1 MTGAPGALLSVRNLK
16 TEFSTEDGVVHAVD
30 GVSFEIMPGEV
41 FAVVGES
48 GCGKTVTALSILGL
62 VQKPAGRIVD
72 GEIMFKGRDLR
83 QIDDRELRKIRGNR
97 IAMIFQDPLTA
108 LNPVYKVGNQ
118 IAEVFRTHQ
127 KVSKKEALQRAV
139 GLLELVGIPRPA
151 ERAQDYPHQ
160 FSGGMRQ
167 RAMIAMAMALNPDL
181 LIADEPTTALD
192 VTIQAQILDVL
203 LNLRREF
210 NVAIMLITHDLAI
223 VAGVAD
229 RVMVMYAGKVAEMA
243 SCDEIFYSPKH
254 PYTWGLMTSLTR
266 LDQANKQRLR
276 PIRGL
281 PPSLINLPKGCPFT
295 PRCGYAK
302 EICSQEYPELRSAG
316 SAGHIAS
323 CHFAQQ
329 AEWEPPAEVVAA
341 RVE

>member
-1 MTGAPGALLSVRNLK
+1 MTEPLLSVQNLK

-30 GVSFEIMPGEV
+30 GVSFDIAPGEV

-62 VQKPAGRIVD
+62 IQKPAGRVVG
-72 GEIMFKGRDLR
+72 GEIMFKGRDLLK
-83 QIDDRELRKIRGNR
+83 INDRELRKIRGNR

-108 LNPVYKVGNQ
+108 LNPVFKVGDQ
-118 IAEVFRTHQ
+118 IAEVFRTHLD
-127 KVSKKEALQRAV
+127 VSKKNAWDRAV
-139 GLLELVGIPRPA
+139 GLLELVGIPRPE
-151 ERAQDYPHQ
+151 ERAKDYPHQ

-192 VTIQAQILDVL
+192 VTIQAQILEVL
-203 LNLRREF
+203 LNVRQEF

-229 RVMVMYAGKVAEMA
+229 RIMVMYAGKVAEKG
-243 SCDEIFYSPKH
+243 SCDEIFYTPKH

-266 LDQANKQRLR
+266 LDESKRQRLR

-281 PPSLINLPKGCPFT
+281 PPSLINLPEGCPFT
-295 PRCGYAK
+295 PRCAYAQQ
-302 EICSQEYPELRSAG
+302 ICSQQYPDLRNVG
-316 SAGHIAS
+316 SPEHAAS
-323 CHFAQQ
+323 CHFAQDPG
-329 AEWEPPAEVVAA
+329 WEPPAEVVAA